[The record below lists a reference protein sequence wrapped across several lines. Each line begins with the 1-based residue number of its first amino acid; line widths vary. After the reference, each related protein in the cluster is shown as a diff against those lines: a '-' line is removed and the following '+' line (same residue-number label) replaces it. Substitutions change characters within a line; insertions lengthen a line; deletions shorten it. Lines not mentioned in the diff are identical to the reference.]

1 MSNAPINVEPEGGG
15 GGRRAWGGDLIVLVR
30 PGVGH

>member
-1 MSNAPINVEPEGGG
+1 MFMHPGGWGG

>member
-1 MSNAPINVEPEGGG
+1 MHPGGAGGG
-15 GGRRAWGGDLIVLVR
+15 RGRRAWGGDLIVLVR